1 MDIGNTSISYGV
13 FRQGRFQTVHSSS
26 SNNIP
31 LLVRNLD
38 RIVNSIPINSALIS
52 SVVPRITQIIRKSIK
67 KNLFIAGGNLSV
79 PFKHNYKSIKRLG
92 SDRLVNAYGGMK
104 RYGCPLLILD
114 FGTALTCDYV
124 SKRGIFE
131 GGLIIPGP
139 EISWRALAEKT
150 ALLPKLP
157 FPKSRRHLP
166 LIGQDTKTGMEA
178 GILQGYA
185 ALADGLIEKFR
196 AHYKV
201 RPKVVATGGLAKA
214 IYPYSCRI
222 DVLDPLLTLQGL
234 VEIFRDRKIRS

>member
-1 MDIGNTSISYGV
+1 M
-13 FRQGRFQTVHSSS
+13 
-26 SNNIP
+26 
-31 LLVRNLD
+31 
-38 RIVNSIPINSALIS
+38 
-52 SVVPRITQIIRKSIK
+52 
-67 KNLFIAGGNLSV
+67 
-79 PFKHNYKSIKRLG
+79 
-92 SDRLVNAYGGMK
+92 NAYGGMK

-139 EISWRALAEKT
+139 EISWQALAEKT

-157 FPKSRRHLP
+157 FPKPHRLLP

-178 GILQGYA
+178 GILRGYA
-185 ALADGLIEKFR
+185 ALTDGLIEKFR
-196 AHYKV
+196 AQYKV
-201 RPKVVATGGLAKA
+201 GPKVVATGGLAKA